1 MAQGGVEETVP
12 RPWCILSAL
21 KTESAFLRPLNLPGV
36 HLVETGVGPQNA
48 DRTIRKTSTEKQ
60 IGGIIHIG
68 FAGALTPA
76 LHLGDLVLLESVENA
91 DSSQSIAADSAK
103 RIASAIPDEIHWHS
117 GVCLTHDHIIAT
129 ASEKHALAK
138 GRPEGEITCVD
149 MESAPVAAFCQEQG
163 LPYIGIRAIT
173 DTLEEDLPLNLN
185 ECRGRD
191 GNIDTMRV
199 MWAAV
204 HHPSAISGLV
214 ELRRRSKDCAQA
226 LARCVRSVVHD
237 YPAPNSCTGPAID

>member
-1 MAQGGVEETVP
+1 M
-12 RPWCILSAL
+12 
-21 KTESAFLRPLNLPGV
+21 
-36 HLVETGVGPQNA
+36 ETGVGPQNA
-48 DRTIRKTSTEKQ
+48 DRAIRKIAVERQ
-60 IGGIIHIG
+60 IGGLIHIG
-68 FAGALTPA
+68 FAGALAPS

-91 DSSQSIAADSAK
+91 EGSQSIATGSAK
-103 RIASAIPDEIHWHS
+103 RIASAIPDESPWHF
-117 GVCLTHDHIIAT
+117 GVCLTFDHIIAT
-129 ASEKHALAK
+129 AGEKHAIAK

-149 MESAPVAAFCQEQG
+149 MESAPVAAFCREQG

-173 DTLEEDLPLNLN
+173 DTLDEDLPLNLN

-226 LARCVRSVVHD
+226 LATCVKRILSQ
-237 YPAPNSCTGPAID
+237 YPTPGLYSGTLP